1 MQPSNEVFRRIEDVG
16 PVICERGHWSVVVK
30 TRDVQPDPFLIWKAD
45 PHPNTLET
53 FRLAIDTLPSL
64 FVGAVGNARWQL
76 IGRRKSWRE
85 HGLIIPDLG
94 EADYDRHSD
103 EFVYSLPNNV
113 LLRVRPL
120 VLMQALFFRSSV
132 LCRMGIEPGRW
143 QRFVSCG
150 YIDGK
155 AHIVIEAGSGFKAS
169 SLQQPGIRATLALIG
184 FSPEVKRAFQSIRFI
199 PSEGSIGGRLYFD
212 PPNLSHVIVDAEGL
226 LKHSAPVQFFAQQFT
241 RLALS
246 GADTSTLPKKVEVL
260 FGDKAAE
267 NGQSPGGSTGKQK
280 KYPLAG
286 QEAVID
292 IGRRP
297 KGNSSP
303 VKLSSGGTSC
313 LSGIPDV
320 RFNITGTAERKSS
333 GAHGY
338 PGKGTDDVS
347 VGIGAD
353 PWQSSAR
360 TADYQEEPNS
370 EESLRGSNLHAIAIL
385 QDKLV
390 QKHPTWNLHRS
401 VLAFRFWPQ
410 GRARL
415 NLLKDSGLPRRIAF
429 LEVSTGN
436 QTVTIIEIENTDL
449 IRNLSLQIIEGSLNP
464 DEKTGLTDEILLS
477 SLRWNF
483 DVFKQRHPV
492 ILSIKHKINE
502 REESWINRIEQHL
515 INLLV
520 SYLGCLNKKNKRV

>member
-1 MQPSNEVFRRIEDVG
+1 MQPTNEVFRRIEDVG

-30 TRDVQPDPFLIWKAD
+30 TRDVQPEPFFIWKAD
-45 PHPNTLET
+45 PHPNTPET

-64 FVGAVGNARWQL
+64 FVGAVVNARWQL

-150 YIDGK
+150 YIDGI

-184 FSPEVKRAFQSIRFI
+184 FSSEVNRAFQSIRFI

-212 PPNLSHVIVDAEGL
+212 PPHLNHVMVDAEGL

-260 FGDKAAE
+260 FGDKSAE
-267 NGQSPGGSTGKQK
+267 NSQSPGGSTGKQK

-292 IGRRP
+292 SGRRP

-313 LSGIPDV
+313 LSGMPNV

-338 PGKGTDDVS
+338 PGKDTDDVT

-370 EESLRGSNLHAIAIL
+370 EASLRGSNLHAIAVL
-385 QDKLV
+385 QATLSKEHPGWKLKR
-390 QKHPTWNLHRS
+390 Q
-401 VLAFRFWPQ
+401 VLIFKYWRQ
-410 GRARL
+410 GRAHL
-415 NLLKDSGLPRRIAF
+415 HLMKGSNTPRRIAF
-429 LEVSTGN
+429 LEVSNGN
-436 QTVTIIEIENTDL
+436 QTVTIVEIENTDL
-449 IRNLSLQIIEGSLNP
+449 VRNLSLQIIEGCLNEN
-464 DEKTGLTDEILLS
+464 EKDVLRDGILLS

-483 DVFKQRHPV
+483 DSIKLRHPV
-492 ILSIKHKINE
+492 LRSIKHKINE
-502 REESWINRIEQHL
+502 SEEDWINRIHDQL
-515 INLLV
+515 INLMI
-520 SYLGCLNKKNKRV
+520 